1 MAENE
6 VQLRAISERCCQ
18 ALAALGIH
26 DEACLMI
33 LYYMVAQGGSYYR
46 GVRLYTAFANKRCG
60 VSWSVERFHSEVCYR
75 VLKAGIQQ
83 HPEAL
88 FGDLARKIAGR

>member
-6 VQLRAISERCCQ
+6 AQQRAICERCCQ

-33 LYYMVAQGGSYYR
+33 LYYMAAEGGSYYR
-46 GVRLYTAFANKRCG
+46 GVKLYTAFANKRYG
-60 VSWSVERFHSEVCYR
+60 VSWSVERFHAEVCYR

-88 FGDLARKIAGR
+88 LGDLARKIAGR